1 MTREQWLTRRTVQG
15 TNFDPEVLLAAK
27 RAHGYTVS
35 VCLPALNVATTIG
48 PILER
53 IHTDWVD
60 ATPLVDE
67 IVVIDSRSN
76 DGTAQIAR
84 DHGATVFQDDE
95 ILTEVGPGAGKGEA
109 MWKSLAVTHGD
120 IICWIDS
127 DIHDFQS
134 HFVPGMLGALLTD
147 PEVAFVK
154 AMYTRQLGETADG
167 GRVTEICAR
176 PLLNLFYPELAG
188 LVQPLAGEQA
198 GRRSLLEQLPFFT
211 GYAVEIGL
219 LLDAYAT
226 VGLTGLAQVDL
237 GHRAHVNQPTAALG
251 KMAFAIQHAVL
262 QRLSRDG
269 RIPAVLTQADTYA
282 RPERTDNG
290 WTMTSHAIAPAER
303 PPMRDILTPP
313 RLPAP

>member
-1 MTREQWLTRRTVQG
+1 MTREHWLTQRTVQG
-15 TNFDPEVLLAAK
+15 TNFDPQILLAAK

-35 VCLPALNVATTIG
+35 VCLPALNVEPTIG

-53 IHTDWVD
+53 IRTDWVD
-60 ATPLVDE
+60 ATPLVNE
-67 IVVIDSRSN
+67 IVVIDSRSQ
-76 DGTAQIAR
+76 DRTAQIAR
-84 DHGATVFQDDE
+84 DYGAEVFQDDE
-95 ILTEVGPGAGKGEA
+95 ILPEVGPGTGKGEA
-109 MWKSLAVTHGD
+109 MWKSLAVTRGD

-154 AMYTRQLGETADG
+154 AIYTRQLGDTADG

-188 LVQPLAGEQA
+188 VVQPLAGEQA
-198 GRRSLLEQLPFFT
+198 GRRSLLERLPFFT

-226 VGLTGLAQVDL
+226 VGLPGLAQVDL

-262 QRLSRDG
+262 QRLSQDG
-269 RIPAVLTQADTYA
+269 RIPHTLTQTDIYA
-282 RPERTDNG
+282 RPERTEIG
-290 WTMTSHAIAPAER
+290 WTMTSHALAPAQR
-303 PPMRDILTPP
+303 PPMRDILTTP
-313 RLPAP
+313 RTPTT